1 MKKSVLVAL
10 ALVVLLGVVAAPPA
24 EAQSNI
30 RVTAIRANPEPFK
43 TGNNVAFSA
52 TVKNTG
58 AAATN
63 AGTAYIDIFKADTW
77 LAADRLF
84 HAEQPVAALAAG
96 ATRTVAFASRWR
108 VPAGHDRFW
117 VRVVVVDPPN
127 EFGEAKS
134 VVFIASC
141 SYARQPQL
149 LVIPNVNLQ
158 QIKQQ

>member
-10 ALVVLLGVVAAPPA
+10 ALVVLLGVVVAPPA

-30 RVTAIRANPEPFK
+30 RVTAITANPEPFK
-43 TGNNVAFSA
+43 TGNSVAFSVTA
-52 TVKNTG
+52 KNTG
-58 AAATN
+58 AAATG

-77 LAADRLF
+77 LAADQLF

-96 ATRTVAFASRWR
+96 ASRTVAFATRWT

-141 SYARQPQL
+141 SYARQRQL
-149 LVIPNVNLQ
+149 VAIPNLSVKQIRQ
-158 QIKQQ
+158 Q